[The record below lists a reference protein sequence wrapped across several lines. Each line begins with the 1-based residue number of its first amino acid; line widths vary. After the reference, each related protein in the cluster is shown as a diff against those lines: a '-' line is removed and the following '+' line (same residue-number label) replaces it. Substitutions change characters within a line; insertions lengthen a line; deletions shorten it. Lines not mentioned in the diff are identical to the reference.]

1 MGAPLCKP
9 HKRPLSFSKLVGGE
23 SMASKKAKER
33 KYELAEDL
41 IKLFSEYSKCLMVT
55 VDNVGSN
62 QLHLIRKDL
71 RGKAV
76 IYCGKNTQIRR
87 VLRQLEAEGR
97 PELEQIRSKMKL
109 NVALVFTHGDLATL
123 KDELEANKRPSAA
136 KAGALA
142 QSALVIP
149 KGVTPLDPAQT
160 SFLQALNIGTKITKG
175 QIEIINDVPLFEQGD
190 KINAGQA
197 ALLQKLNI
205 MPFAY
210 GLEVIQCF
218 DDGSLFEPGVLS
230 ISSSQIL
237 GSFTAGCRNV
247 AAISLI
253 LETPTVCSVP
263 YSILLAFRNLL
274 AVAAAT
280 DHEFDGA
287 KEVKA
292 YLADPSAFA
301 SACGPASS
309 GGAAPAAAAAKK
321 KTTTEEEDEI
331 AAAPADLFGGGD
343 DY

>member
-1 MGAPLCKP
+1 
-9 HKRPLSFSKLVGGE
+9 
-23 SMASKKAKER
+23 MASKKAKER
-33 KYELAEDL
+33 KYELADDL
-41 IKLFSEYSKCLMVT
+41 IKLFGEYNRCLMVT

-62 QLHLIRKDL
+62 QLHHIRKDL

-76 IYCGKNTQIRR
+76 IYCGKNTQMRR

-97 PELEQIRSKMKL
+97 PELEQIRSKLKL

-123 KDELEANKRPSAA
+123 KDQIEENKRPTAA
-136 KAGALA
+136 KAGAMA
-142 QSALVIP
+142 QTDVVIE

-175 QIEIINDVPLFEQGD
+175 QIEIINDVPLFSKGD

-197 ALLQKLNI
+197 ALLQKLDI

-210 GLEVIQCF
+210 GLEVVQCY
-218 DDGSLFEPGVLS
+218 DDGSLFEPDVLS
-230 ISSSQIL
+230 IDSSQIL

-247 AAISLI
+247 AAISLM
-253 LETPTVCSVP
+253 LNTPTVCSVP

-274 AVAAAT
+274 AMSAAT
-280 DHEFDGA
+280 DYVFDGS

-292 YLADPSAFA
+292 YLKDPSAFA
-301 SACGPASS
+301 NACAPIS
-309 GGAAPAAAAAKK
+309 GDAAPAATAAKK
-321 KTTTEEEDEI
+321 KTTTEEEDEM